1 MNQPI
6 LPPLVLVDIQEIERR
21 NSSISTRAQ
30 GPFNSWLPTIS
41 ARQLASPIHG
51 TRSKIWPDL
60 QAPAGQQT
68 LHGNQLPSSD
78 KRGGPRSRHDFRE
91 SGPSRCSN
99 SRHRGLDI
107 FWAPYGPYWR
117 DMRKL
122 FVREMLSNNNLQA
135 SYVLRKEEVAKVLRD
150 VSMKIGKPIEIGEL
164 VFLTELNVILSLL
177 WGGTID
183 AETRDRLGAEFRDK
197 VSKLVDLLGKPN
209 VSDYFPV
216 LAKFDVQGI
225 EKEMRAVVPGVEEI
239 LDSVIDERMKMV
251 AAEGGDSSA
260 ERGKDLLGI
269 LLELKEQQVGEGSS
283 FGLTQIKA
291 VLMDIVV
298 GGTDTTA
305 TTVEWVM
312 AELLHNPDIMKKVQ
326 EELTDVIG
334 ENNVAEES
342 HITKLHYL
350 DAVVKETFRLHP
362 PLPLLVP
369 RFPSQSC
376 VVGGYMIPKHSQ
388 VFLNMWSIS
397 MDPQI
402 WENPSEF
409 RPDRFL
415 NNTANLD
422 YMGNNV
428 QYLPFGSGRRVCPG
442 LPLGEKMVMY
452 LLATLLH
459 SFEWRLPEDETVDLS
474 EKFGIVMRK
483 KTPLLAIPYRRF

>member
-1 MNQPI
+1 MDGLAVVVLTLISI
-6 LPPLVLVDIQEIERR
+6 LASVFWY
-21 NSSISTRAQ
+21 SSIFKKSKEGTAPYPP
-30 GPFNSWLPTIS
+30 GPWGLPVLGYLPFLHVNLHHQFTELAKKYGPIYKLQLGSKLCMVISSPALIKEVVRDQDTIF
-41 ARQLASPIHG
+41 ANRDPPVAAIVATG
-51 TRSKIWPDL
+51 
-60 QAPAGQQT
+60 
-68 LHGNQLPSSD
+68 
-78 KRGGPRSRHDFRE
+78 
-91 SGPSRCSN
+91 
-99 SRHRGLDI
+99 GLDI
-107 FWAPYGPYWR
+107 FWGPTG
-117 DMRKL
+117 L
-122 FVREMLSNNNLQA
+122 TG
-135 SYVLRKEEVAKVLRD
+135 EEVAKVLRD
-150 VSMKIGKPIEIGEL
+150 VSKKIGKPIEIGEL

-209 VSDYFPV
+209 VSDFFSV

-251 AAEGGDSSA
+251 VAEGGESSA
-260 ERGKDLLGI
+260 KRGKDLLGI
-269 LLELKEQQVGEGSS
+269 LLELKEQEVGEGSS

-291 VLMDIVV
+291 ILMDIVV

-305 TTVEWVM
+305 TIVEWVM
-312 AELLHNPDIMKKVQ
+312 AELLHNPDIMKSR
-326 EELTDVIG
+326 EGNL
-334 ENNVAEES
+334 
-342 HITKLHYL
+342 
-350 DAVVKETFRLHP
+350 P
-362 PLPLLVP
+362 PTPSTPTP
-369 RFPSQSC
+369 RP
-376 VVGGYMIPKHSQ
+376 Q
-388 VFLNMWSIS
+388 V
-397 MDPQI
+397 

-415 NNTANLD
+415 NNTGNLD

-442 LPLGEKMVMY
+442 LPLAEKMVMY

-459 SFEWRLPEDETVDLS
+459 SFEWRLPEGETVDLS